1 MKRAAIEKA
10 ESRLRLI
17 RKSIN
22 ELEGCKDF
30 TGFRDTWSQFLTA
43 AKGVYTVLEQGAK
56 VSQRSLKWF
65 SVKTADRKADELLSY
80 VFHARNDDEHGLGEI
95 ARDDPGSFIIGKR
108 SEGYSDAIRIDGEIG
123 PGKTLNIQALDGK
136 PVLIERRP
144 RRPIL
149 LPVKDRSVIY
159 PVATAHLGERV
170 QGDHPLTV
178 ALCMESYL
186 VDLVEEAKG
195 LDLAE

>member
-56 VSQRSLKWF
+56 VSQRSLNP
-65 SVKTADRKADELLSY
+65 D
-80 VFHARNDDEHGLGEI
+80 
-95 ARDDPGSFIIGKR
+95 
-108 SEGYSDAIRIDGEIG
+108 YS
-123 PGKTLNIQALDGK
+123 
-136 PVLIERRP
+136 
-144 RRPIL
+144 
-149 LPVKDRSVIY
+149 
-159 PVATAHLGERV
+159 
-170 QGDHPLTV
+170 
-178 ALCMESYL
+178 
-186 VDLVEEAKG
+186 
-195 LDLAE
+195 